1 MSNCTYLILLHLL
14 FLKFTI
20 GYDWVGWKKKS
31 NEETLDLV
39 FTFDHVRT
47 FNKVVI
53 HINNHF
59 TKDIQVFK
67 KAKVYFSNEEDKFA
81 DDRYI
86 LNSFS
91 GLYPLYVKHMIWN
104 LAKDCNITTHLFQ
117 SCGFFLYAWFSN
129 GKCKKCQY

>member
-1 MSNCTYLILLHLL
+1 MAIKTRFYVKLHVPNFITFFIL
-14 FLKFTI
+14 KCSI

-86 LNSFS
+86 F
-91 GLYPLYVKHMIWN
+91 W
-104 LAKDCNITTHLFQ
+104 LF
-117 SCGFFLYAWFSN
+117 L
-129 GKCKKCQY
+129 

>member
-1 MSNCTYLILLHLL
+1 MSNCTYLILLYLL

-81 DDRYI
+81 DDR
-86 LNSFS
+86 
-91 GLYPLYVKHMIWN
+91 
-104 LAKDCNITTHLFQ
+104 
-117 SCGFFLYAWFSN
+117 
-129 GKCKKCQY
+129 

>member
-1 MSNCTYLILLHLL
+1 M
-14 FLKFTI
+14 KFTI

-91 GLYPLYVKHMIWN
+91 GLYPLYVKTYDLN
-104 LAKDCNITTHLFQ
+104 FGERL
-117 SCGFFLYAWFSN
+117 
-129 GKCKKCQY
+129 

>member
-1 MSNCTYLILLHLL
+1 MSNCTYLISLL
-14 FLKFTI
+14 FYLKSTTFV

-81 DDRYI
+81 DDRYTSYVCYLST
-86 LNSFS
+86 LNF
-91 GLYPLYVKHMIWN
+91 V
-104 LAKDCNITTHLFQ
+104 
-117 SCGFFLYAWFSN
+117 
-129 GKCKKCQY
+129 